1 MSRQRLSPGDL
12 GWPSSGAAQA
22 WLKREAIDMH
32 GYYGRHC
39 CKLVAPNNSSF
50 YKAIPRDR
58 YSTRLLSQYDVVD
71 YDVVDFHV
79 MFNHSFYLK
88 SYINIIYFIMTY
100 FITKETKILACTFT
114 YLYYIYNKTNSQ
126 MLCVK

>member
-1 MSRQRLSPGDL
+1 MSRQWLSPGDL

-22 WLKREAIDMH
+22 WLRREAIHMH
-32 GYYGRHC
+32 GCYGRHC

-71 YDVVDFHV
+71 FHV
-79 MFNHSFYLK
+79 TFNYSFYLK

-100 FITKETKILACTFT
+100 FIIKETKILACTFT
-114 YLYYIYNKTNSQ
+114 YLFI
-126 MLCVK
+126 LHL